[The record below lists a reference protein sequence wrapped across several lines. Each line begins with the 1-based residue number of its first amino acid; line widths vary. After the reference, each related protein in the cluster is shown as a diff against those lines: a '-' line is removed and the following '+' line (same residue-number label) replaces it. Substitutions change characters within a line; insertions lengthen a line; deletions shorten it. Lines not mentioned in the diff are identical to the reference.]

1 MAADGALV
9 RLRGVDLRKVAHG
22 AVAHHGVRADRAVL
36 ADDRLAA
43 QDGPGQERRSR
54 TDLHARVDVDAVRVH
69 DDHTVRQMLFHDL
82 LAAHRLRGAQLLSI
96 APRQKALGDLTAL
109 GERGK
114 RAVLAQH
121 VAAGV
126 RRSGIHRAAGEHAH
140 RQHHAVDDQNAARF
154 ALKEL
159 QKLLRVLRAVNK
171 GDVRVL
177 GQIRLHLLLRGNVG
191 NNKKPLNAAPAQL
204 RAHPRQDGAEQNGL
218 QHQRRLLFGTGDV
231 VRHEKHGDLLVH
243 RIVPSFASASIFIC
257 IIPNLFEK
265 STFSCNFPKKFFM
278 LCMNSCNAQ
287 NNVKESEFYG

>member
-1 MAADGALV
+1 
-9 RLRGVDLRKVAHG
+9 
-22 AVAHHGVRADRAVL
+22 
-36 ADDRLAA
+36 
-43 QDGPGQERRSR
+43 
-54 TDLHARVDVDAVRVH
+54 
-69 DDHTVRQMLFHDL
+69 MLFHDL
-82 LAAHRLRGAQLLSI
+82 LAAHRLRGAQLLGV
-96 APRQKALGDLTAL
+96 AHRQEALGDLTAL

-140 RQHHAVDDQNAARF
+140 RQHHTVDDQNAARF
-154 ALKEL
+154 ALKKL

-177 GQIRLHLLLRGNVG
+177 GQIRLHPLLRGDVG
-191 NNKKPLNAAPAQL
+191 DNKKPLNAAPAQL

-243 RIVPSFASASIFIC
+243 RIVSSFASTSIFIC

-265 STFSCNFPKKFFM
+265 STFSCDFPKKFFM

-287 NNVKESEFYG
+287 NNVKESKFYG